1 MVRTTNWPSA
11 KLPPRQKAI
20 VAAHAV
26 LKLAEGKA
34 GERELRSLLVNEIGQ
49 AWSLLNCL
57 QCLCGKEATAALPAL
72 PDEWQALERNKKDL
86 LRASVVSVVMVKDV
100 CGTGGCKLSGAK
112 IAERLEELRTAM
124 EPK

>member
-11 KLPPRQKAI
+11 KLSPQQKAI

-26 LKLAEGKA
+26 LNLAEGKA
-34 GERELRSLLVNEIGQ
+34 GERELRSLLVNEICL
-49 AWSLLNCL
+49 AWAPLNCL
-57 QCLCGKEATAALPAL
+57 QYLSGKEAPAALTAL

-86 LRASVVSVVMVKDV
+86 LRASVVSLVMVKDV
-100 CGTGGCKLSGAK
+100 CGAGGCKLSGAK